1 MQNNSQFLAN
11 ALAHHQVGQLA
22 EARALYGRILQTEPG
37 NPDALHFLGLLA
49 CQLGQHD
56 VGLGLMEQSIA
67 AHPNATYYNNI
78 GNMLGQNGRLAD
90 AIEAYRRAVALKPDY
105 PEAHNNLGNALRE
118 ARQPEAAVESCAR
131 AIAERPG
138 YAEAHNNLG
147 NAQQDMGELEA
158 AAASYGEAIRLN
170 PDYAEAHNNLGN
182 ALRAQDKTDDAIASY
197 RTAVALKHD
206 LRIAHHSLGLLL
218 KARGEPEEAI
228 RSLRHALDPT
238 DADAH
243 NSIGTVLRDIGD
255 LDAALTHFDTAIALR
270 PDFAEA
276 HCNRGGVLRRQSRF
290 EESVES
296 CIRAIE
302 LAPTLAEAY
311 NSLGI
316 AYYGLDRLEAATL
329 SYRHAIELDPNNAD
343 AFHNLGVVLLKHD
356 KPYEALES
364 CHKALELAD
373 VSAPM
378 YISLGDILRALGDLD
393 GAIDAYLKA
402 LPLDPD
408 PVQTYNRL
416 LFSLAGSAKFDTDTY
431 LKHARRFGEL
441 MSMGVKPYAHKPSHD
456 GSRLRVG
463 IVSGDLR
470 AHPAGIFLE
479 SVFRYVNPARVELIA
494 YATYTLEDE
503 VTARLK
509 PHFSTWRVL
518 DGLKTEEAARVIRDD
533 NIDVLVDLSGHTA
546 YTGLPI
552 FAWKPAPVQVSYL
565 GFFAST
571 GSESIDYFLGDR
583 YVLPP
588 GEEAQFVEK
597 PWRLP
602 DSYLCFTPPVDD
614 VKIGPLPMLANGGTV
629 TFGCFGK
636 LMKVSDEVVALWSRL
651 LHAVPGSRLFLK
663 SHGLDTKGAQLTTFR
678 RFAAHG
684 IDESRLILQGASR
697 RVEYLS
703 TYNQVDIVLSPFPY
717 PGGTTT
723 AEGLW
728 MGVPVLCMKGD
739 RFLTH
744 ICESLLQTANLADWI
759 AVDEEDYLAR
769 AIAFASDPSMLAAM
783 RAGLREHVLASPLC
797 DAPRFAR
804 NLEDAFHGMWK
815 QYADDV
821 MATTLATD

>member
-1 MQNNSQFLAN
+1 MQNNPSLLAT
-11 ALAHHQVGQLA
+11 ALAHHQAGQLG
-22 EARALYGRILQTEPG
+22 EARALYAQILQTEPG

-49 CQLGQHD
+49 CQLSQHD
-56 VGLGLMEQSIA
+56 AGLALIEQSIA
-67 AHPNATYYNNI
+67 AHPNAIYYNNF
-78 GNMLGQNGRLAD
+78 GNMLREKGRLAE
-90 AIEAYRRAVALKPDY
+90 AIHGYRQAVALQPDY

-118 ARQPEAAVESCAR
+118 AKQPDASMHSCTQ
-131 AIAERPG
+131 AIALRPG
-138 YAEAHNNLG
+138 YAEAYNNLG
-147 NAQQDMGELEA
+147 NALQDMSELDA
-158 AAASYGEAIRLN
+158 AAASYSKAIEFRA
-170 PDYAEAHNNLGN
+170 DYAEAHNNLAN
-182 ALRAQDKTDDAIASY
+182 VLRAQDKPDEAIASY
-197 RTAVALKHD
+197 RTAVALKPD

-255 LDAALTHFDTAIALR
+255 LDAALTHFDTAIALK

-276 HCNRGGVLRRQSRF
+276 HCNRGSVLRRQSRF
-290 EESVES
+290 EESAKS

-329 SYRHAIELDPNNAD
+329 SHQHAIELDPNNAD
-343 AFHNLGVVLLKHD
+343 AYHNLGVVLLKHD
-356 KPYEALES
+356 KPYEALEC
-364 CHKALELAD
+364 CHKALQLAE

-416 LFSLAGSAKFDTDTY
+416 LFSLAGSAKFDADAY

-441 MSMGVKPYAHKPSHD
+441 MSMGVKPYPHTPSHD

-479 SVFRYVNPARVELIA
+479 SVFRYVNPARVDLIA

-533 NIDVLVDLSGHTA
+533 RIDVLVDLSGHTA

-588 GEEAQFVEK
+588 GEESQFVEK

-614 VKIGPLPMLANGGTV
+614 VKVGPLPMLSNGGAV

-651 LHAVPGSRLFLK
+651 LHAVPQSRLFLK
-663 SHGLDTKGAQLTTFR
+663 SHGLDAKGAQITTLK
-678 RFAAHG
+678 RFAKHG
-684 IDESRLILQGASR
+684 IDSSRLILEGASAR
-697 RVEYLS
+697 AEYLA
-703 TYNQVDIVLSPFPY
+703 TYNRVDIVLSPFPY

-744 ICESLLQTANLADWI
+744 ICESLLQTADLADWI
-759 AVDEEDYLAR
+759 AVDEEDYLAK
-769 AIAFASDPSMLAAM
+769 AIAFASDPSKLAAM
-783 RAGLREHVLASPLC
+783 RASLREHVLASPLC
-797 DAPRFAR
+797 DAPRFAK
-804 NLEDAFHGMWK
+804 NLEDAFHGMWAR
-815 QYADDV
+815 YVASV
-821 MATTLATD
+821 GV